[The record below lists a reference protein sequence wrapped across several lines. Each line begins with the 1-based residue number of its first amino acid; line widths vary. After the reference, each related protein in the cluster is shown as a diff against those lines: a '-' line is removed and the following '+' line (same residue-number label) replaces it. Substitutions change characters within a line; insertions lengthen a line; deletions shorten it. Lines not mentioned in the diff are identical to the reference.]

1 MALDEQKVQA
11 IVDQVLARLKA
22 EGRLGGTPQAA
33 PAVVRHDTGKFG
45 IFETIDQA
53 IAAARTAFEQ
63 FVVMGLEMREKAVE
77 AMRRACLS
85 RLEELSRMAVSE
97 TGLGR
102 VEDKIAK
109 NRLAV
114 TKTPGPEILVPRAF
128 TGDHGLTLTERA
140 PYGVICS
147 ITPCTNATETV
158 INNAIGMI
166 SGGNAVVINGH
177 PTAKGV
183 IAHTVRI
190 LNEAMVS
197 VGAPD
202 NLVSTIVEP
211 TIESAGALMKHPGT
225 ALVVVTGGPAVVK
238 AAMSTGKKCIAAGPG
253 NPPVIVDETAVIP
266 KAARDIIA
274 GASLDNNIVCIVEK
288 NIIAVEAIADKLKQE
303 LIRAGAYYLKDSV
316 AAKVAKAV
324 VDGDHPNKRFVGKNA
339 GWILREAG
347 TGIDLPDECRIAF
360 MEVEESH
367 PLVQIEQLMPV
378 LPFVRVR
385 NVDEAIAAALR
396 IEHGYR
402 HTAVMHSLNID
413 HLHRYARVA
422 NTSIFVKNGPS
433 FAGLGMTGEG
443 YTSWTIAS
451 PTGEGLTT
459 AINFTRERRCVLKDY
474 FRIV

>member
-1 MALDEQKVQA
+1 MALDESKVAA
-11 IVDQVLARLKA
+11 IVDAVLARLKA
-22 EGRLGGTPQAA
+22 EGQGGKSPGA
-33 PAVVRHDTGKFG
+33 PAIVRHDTGKHG

-53 IAAARTAFEQ
+53 VAAARTAFEH
-63 FVVMGLEMREKAVE
+63 VSCMGLEVREKGIE
-77 AMRRACLS
+77 NIRRACVA
-85 RLEELSRMAVSE
+85 RTEELARMAVSE

-102 VEDKIAK
+102 VEDKIRK
-109 NRLAV
+109 NVLAA

-158 INNAIGMI
+158 INNVIGMVA
-166 SGGNAVVINGH
+166 GGNGVVINGH

-183 IAHTVRI
+183 IAHTVRL
-190 LNEAMVS
+190 LNEAMVAA
-197 VGAPD
+197 GLPD

-211 TIESAGALMKHPGT
+211 TIESAGTVMKHPGT

-238 AAMSTGKKCIAAGPG
+238 AAMATGKKCIAAGPG
-253 NPPVIVDETAVIP
+253 NPPAIVDETAILP
-266 KAARDIIA
+266 RAAKDIIA

-288 NIIAVEAIADKLKQE
+288 NIVAVDAIADKLKQE
-303 LIRAGAYYLKDSV
+303 MIRAGAYYLKDSQ
-316 AAKVAKAV
+316 AARVAKAV
-324 VDGDHPNKRFVGKNA
+324 IDGDHPNKKFVGKNV
-339 GWILREAG
+339 GFILREAG
-347 TGIDLPDECRIAF
+347 TGIDVPDECRIAF

-367 PLVQIEQLMPV
+367 PMVQVEQLLPV

-385 NVDEAIAAALR
+385 NVDDAIQAGLR

-402 HTAVMHSLNID
+402 HTAVMHSLNISN
-413 HLHRYARVA
+413 LHRYAAAA

-433 FAGLGMTGEG
+433 FAGLAMTGEG

-459 AINFTRERRCVLKDY
+459 AINYTRERRCVLKDY